1 MNGEKL
7 IEIRLALFL
16 SARYKEGTFQWNR
29 KGGFG
34 TVWLLNAIVLQSP
47 CENLLLAI
55 NHHCALQRSC
65 YNDDYMS
72 L

>member
-7 IEIRLALFL
+7 IGIKISFVPIC
-16 SARYKEGTFQWNR
+16 KVQGGTLQWNR

-55 NHHCALQRSC
+55 NHHCAPAKKLLQ
-65 YNDDYMS
+65 
-72 L
+72 